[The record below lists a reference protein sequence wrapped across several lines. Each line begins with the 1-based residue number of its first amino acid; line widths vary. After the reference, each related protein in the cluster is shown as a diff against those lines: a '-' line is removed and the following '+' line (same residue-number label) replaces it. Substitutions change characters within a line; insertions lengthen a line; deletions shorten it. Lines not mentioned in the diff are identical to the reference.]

1 MPYSVDCSWHT
12 LDVSKCT
19 CSIALDSMFSMFC
32 ECPTIN
38 ECCLTVAR
46 SFQSSFDL
54 TRSLSHISEVRT
66 SVAHLHTHLPHAHH
80 PASFQFYISS
90 VCFLSFLISHFQ
102 SDESEF
108 SQFNP
113 TDSSTL
119 KRSAVDDV
127 TAADSDFADF
137 QVNVRSFLYPRR
149 FILTRAFFLVD

>member
-1 MPYSVDCSWHT
+1 MSNND
-12 LDVSKCT
+12 
-19 CSIALDSMFSMFC
+19 
-32 ECPTIN
+32 
-38 ECCLTVAR
+38 CCLTVAR

-66 SVAHLHTHLPHAHH
+66 SVAHLRTHLPHTHH
-80 PASFQFYISS
+80 PATSQFYISS

-127 TAADSDFADF
+127 TDALTEITASFCTDQSALDVIVQAINSAFNSEALQHSVRDSLCTLFVICVFVAVGND
-137 QVNVRSFLYPRR
+137 PCM
-149 FILTRAFFLVD
+149 